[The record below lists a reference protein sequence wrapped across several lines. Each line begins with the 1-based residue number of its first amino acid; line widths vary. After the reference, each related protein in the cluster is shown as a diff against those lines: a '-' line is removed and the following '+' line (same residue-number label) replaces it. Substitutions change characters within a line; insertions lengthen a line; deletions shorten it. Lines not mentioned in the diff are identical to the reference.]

1 MKLMVISGK
10 FISFRYIN
18 KTMSS
23 LLEDYGSINH
33 IPLDIAFRDAI
44 FIGIFSVIMLFIL
57 FLAVRRGI
65 RHVQSSWN
73 SPYTR
78 P

>member
-10 FISFRYIN
+10 LISFRYIN

-65 RHVQSSWN
+65 RHVRSS
-73 SPYTR
+73 
-78 P
+78 